1 MKRIIFAVIACVAA
15 SAVCSLASCVSAPG
29 RTLTGVVRIYGSEPH
44 TWAGINSEPDDKI
57 YLIEG
62 RAAETELRAMQGKR
76 MVFTVRIKAP
86 ESAYPIVDGVAELIS
101 YRVAGN
107 GE

>member
-1 MKRIIFAVIACVAA
+1 MKRIIFAAIACMTAVAIY
-15 SAVCSLASCVSAPG
+15 SLASCVSAPG

-62 RAAETELRAMQGKR
+62 RAAEAELRAMQGKR
-76 MVFTVRIKAP
+76 MEFTVRISEHK
-86 ESAYPIVDGVAELIS
+86 SAYPMVDGIAELIS
-101 YRVAGN
+101 YRVVD